1 MSVCILGSSKTLA
14 KEDEQFPMRISTD
27 RFVDLKSQKTMMSRK
42 DIETIDSE
50 SLTIPLMTPDE
61 YSILLKI

>member
-1 MSVCILGSSKTLA
+1 MDTSIILYFIILK
-14 KEDEQFPMRISTD
+14 IVYWWD

-61 YSILLKI
+61 YSILLKILK